1 MPYSTVPEMRFVA
14 RCKTIFL
21 LFATSVVASSGAAG
35 QNPPVSAAPRV
46 RALRVSELIKLDGRL
61 DEPAWAQAEAATDFR
76 MEKPKE
82 GALASERTEVRVL
95 FDNKSIY
102 FGIRAFD
109 SEPGRIN
116 ARELTRDATFINDDK
131 IEILLDTNHDRRNA
145 YRFAVNP
152 LGTQQDALI
161 TDEGRFVNL
170 TWDAA
175 WLSAGRIDDKGYT
188 IEIEIPLTSLRYKEG
203 LDIWGFNVARIIKR
217 KNEENLWTS
226 WQLAFGLERVSQA
239 GELTGLEELHRR
251 RLLEFKPYITG
262 EWRQGVPLVGRPGYD
277 AGVRATGGLE
287 VARIGLTPSLTAEVT
302 INPDFGQAEVDQQ
315 VINLSRFSVFFPERR
330 DFFLE
335 NVGVFQFGRE
345 EINQLFFTR
354 RIGLTESGAPL
365 PIDYGA
371 KITGKIGHYNLG
383 FLQVQTRS
391 LNAECGVR
399 NAEAASNQ
407 PSVNPQSAIC
417 NPQSFISRQQ
427 YTIARVKRD
436 LFRRSSISAMFVN
449 REGGRK
455 GSTTTEY
462 NRGAGVDLDLNVTD
476 YWRVSGF
483 LMGSATPGVSSSFLS
498 GRATSYYEDKLF
510 RSILVYES
518 IGKNFNPEMGFIERG
533 GIKQYFGQVAYK
545 PRPKFLPFVQQMEFE
560 TQLEY
565 YEDRNTRP
573 GKLAT
578 RQAEFTW
585 ETEFRN
591 SSVLAFRPVED
602 VTDVLTEA
610 FEIRPDIV
618 IPQGTYHFNRPRVSF
633 SSNQSRKLVFTASEK
648 WGDFYSGTRSETRA
662 GITLRPNPHLLLEL
676 TDTYNRVRLPQGN
689 FSTNLFGGRI
699 SYNFSRR
706 LLTSAFVQL
715 NSAAQLSSLNFR
727 LRYIFRPYSDL
738 FVIYNQTTGRGL
750 ERPSNQLQF
759 KLTYYLQR

>member
-1 MPYSTVPEMRFVA
+1 MRLLA
-14 RCKTIFL
+14 QWKMI
-21 LFATSVVASSGAAG
+21 LFALADSIALVSGAAG
-35 QNPPVSAAPRV
+35 QTTSVTEIPRI
-46 RALRVSELIKLDGRL
+46 RAMRAMEPIKVDGRL
-61 DEPAWAQAEAATDFR
+61 DEPAWAKAEAATDFR
-76 MEKPKE
+76 MESPRE
-82 GALASERTEVRVL
+82 GAPASERTEVRVL
-95 FDNKSIY
+95 FDDKNIY

-109 SEPGRIN
+109 SEPDKIN
-116 ARELTRDATFINDDK
+116 ARELTRDASLANDDK

-161 TDEGRFVNL
+161 TDEGRFINL

-175 WLSAGRIDDKGYT
+175 WLSAGRVDDDGYT
-188 IEIEIPLTSLRYKEG
+188 VEVAIPLTSLRYKEG
-203 LDIWGFNVARIIKR
+203 LDAWGFNVARIIKR

-226 WQLAFGLERVSQA
+226 WQIAFGLERVSQA
-239 GELTGLEELHRR
+239 GELTGLEELRRR

-262 EWRQGVPLVGRPGYD
+262 AWRQGAPMIRRPGYD
-277 AGVRATGGLE
+277 AGARATGGLE

-335 NVGVFQFGRE
+335 NAGVFQFGRE

-354 RIGLTESGAPL
+354 RIGLTENGEPL

-371 KITGKIGHYNLG
+371 KITGKIGKYNVG
-383 FLQVQTRS
+383 FLQAQTRE
-391 LNAECGVR
+391 LNSECRAVIPPPAG
-399 NAEAASNQ
+399 
-407 PSVNPQSAIC
+407 C
-417 NPQSFISRQQ
+417 NPDSFIPRRH
-427 YTIARVKRD
+427 YTVARVKRD
-436 LFRRSSISAMFVN
+436 LFKRSSIGAMFVDRQGG
-449 REGGRK
+449 REGGA
-455 GSTTTEY
+455 TTEY
-462 NRGAGVDLDLNVTD
+462 NRGAGVDLDLNLTD
-476 YWRVSGF
+476 YWRLSGF
-483 LMGSATPGVSSSFLS
+483 LMGTATPGVHSSFLS
-498 GRATSYYEDKLF
+498 GRATSYYEDDLF

-518 IGKNFNPEMGFIERG
+518 VGKNFNPEMGFIERG
-533 GIKQYFGQVAYK
+533 GIKQYFGQAAYK

-565 YEDRNTRP
+565 YEDNNTRP
-573 GKLAT
+573 GKLST
-578 RQAEFTW
+578 RQTELSW
-585 ETEFRN
+585 ETQFRN
-591 SSVLAFRPVED
+591 SSVLFFRPVED
-602 VTDVLTEA
+602 VTDVLTEP
-610 FEIRPDIV
+610 FEIRPGII
-618 IPQGTYHFNRPRVSF
+618 IPKSAYRFNRPRVSF
-633 SSNQSRKLVFTASEK
+633 ASNQSRRIVFTASEK
-648 WGDFYSGTRSETRA
+648 WGDFYSGARSETRV
-662 GITLRPNPHLLLEL
+662 GLTLRPNRSLLVDL
-676 TDTYNRVRLPQGN
+676 TDTYNRVRLPQGS

-699 SYNFSRR
+699 SYNFSRS

-750 ERPSNQLQF
+750 ERPSHQVQF

>member
-1 MPYSTVPEMRFVA
+1 MRLLVQW
-14 RCKTIFL
+14 KTIL
-21 LFATSVVASSGAAG
+21 LVPAACLALVSINAG
-35 QNPPVSAAPRV
+35 QTPSPAEAPRV
-46 RALRVSELIKLDGRL
+46 RALRVTEPIKIDGRL
-61 DEPAWAQAEAATDFR
+61 DEPVWAQAEAATDFR
-76 MEKPKE
+76 MENPKE
-82 GALASERTEVRVL
+82 GAPASERTEVRVL
-95 FDNKSIY
+95 FDEKNIY
-102 FGIRAFD
+102 FGVRAFD
-109 SEPGRIN
+109 SEPGKIN
-116 ARELTRDATFINDDK
+116 ARELTRDAAFANDDK

-161 TDEGRFVNL
+161 TDEGRFINL

-175 WLSAGRIDDKGYT
+175 WLSVGRIDDKGYT
-188 IEIEIPLTSLRYKEG
+188 VEIAIPLTSLRYKEG
-203 LDIWGFNVARIIKR
+203 LGTWGFNVARIIKR

-239 GELTGLEELHRR
+239 GELTGLEELRRR
-251 RLLEFKPYITG
+251 RLLEFKPYVTG
-262 EWRQGVPLVGRPGYD
+262 EWRQGVPLIGRPGFD
-277 AGVRATGGLE
+277 GGVRATGGLE

-354 RIGLTESGAPL
+354 RIGLTENGAPL

-371 KITGKIGHYNLG
+371 KITGKIGPYNVG
-383 FLQVQTRS
+383 FLQVQTRE
-391 LNAECGVR
+391 LNSECRVVTLLSTG
-399 NAEAASNQ
+399 
-407 PSVNPQSAIC
+407 C
-417 NPQSFISRQQ
+417 NPDSFLPRQQ
-427 YTIARVKRD
+427 YTVARIKRD
-436 LFRRSSISAMFVN
+436 LFRRSSIGAMFVN
-449 REGGRK
+449 REGGRE
-455 GSTTTEY
+455 GRTEY

-483 LMGSATPGVSSSFLS
+483 LMGTATPGVHSSSLS
-498 GRATSYYEDKLF
+498 GRATSYYEDNLF
-510 RSILVYES
+510 RSILVYEI

-533 GIKQYFGQVAYK
+533 GVKQYFGQAAYK

-573 GKLAT
+573 GKLAS
-578 RQAEFTW
+578 RQTEVSWT
-585 ETEFRN
+585 TEFRN
-591 SSVLAFRPVED
+591 SSTLFFRPVED
-602 VTDVLTEA
+602 VTDVLTEP
-610 FEIRPDIV
+610 FEIRPGIV
-618 IPQGTYHFNRPRVSF
+618 IPKGAYHFNRPRISF
-633 SSNQSRKLVFTASEK
+633 STNQSRKLVFTSSEK
-648 WGDFYSGTRSETRA
+648 WGEFYSGTRSETQA
-662 GITLRPNPHLLLEL
+662 GLTLRPNSHLLLDL
-676 TDTYNRVRLPQGN
+676 TDTYNRVRLPQGG

-706 LLTSAFVQL
+706 LLTAVFVQL

-750 ERPSNQLQF
+750 ERQSNQLQL

>member
-1 MPYSTVPEMRFVA
+1 MKLPFQRKGM
-14 RCKTIFL
+14 L
-21 LFATSVVASSGAAG
+21 LAPAACLALASIIAG
-35 QNPPVSAAPRV
+35 QTAHPAEIRRIRV
-46 RALRVSELIKLDGRL
+46 LRVTEPIKIDGRL
-61 DEPAWAQAEAATDFR
+61 DESAWAQAEAATDFR
-76 MEKPKE
+76 MENPKE
-82 GALASERTEVRVL
+82 GAPASERTEVRVL
-95 FDNKSIY
+95 FDEKNIY
-102 FGIRAFD
+102 FGVRAFD
-109 SEPGRIN
+109 SEPDKIN
-116 ARELTRDATFINDDK
+116 ARELTRDATFVNDDK
-131 IEILLDTNHDRRNA
+131 IEILIDTNYDRRNA

-161 TDEGRFVNL
+161 TDEGKFVNL

-188 IEIEIPLTSLRYKEG
+188 VEIAIPLTSLRYKEG
-203 LDIWGFNVARIIKR
+203 LATWGFNVARIIKR

-251 RLLEFKPYITG
+251 RLFEFKPYVAG
-262 EWRQGVPLVGRPGYD
+262 EWRQGVPLIGRSGYD

-302 INPDFGQAEVDQQ
+302 INPDFGQTEVDQQ
-315 VINLSRFSVFFPERR
+315 VINLSRFSVFFPEHR

-335 NVGVFQFGRE
+335 NVGVFLFGRE
-345 EINQLFFTR
+345 GINQLFFTR
-354 RIGLTESGAPL
+354 RIGLTDNGEPL

-371 KITGKIGHYNLG
+371 KITGKIGQYNVG
-383 FLQVQTRS
+383 FLQVQTRELNSECRAATS
-391 LNAECGVR
+391 L
-399 NAEAASNQ
+399 
-407 PSVNPQSAIC
+407 SVGC
-417 NPQSFISRQQ
+417 NPDSFIPRGQ
-427 YTIARVKRD
+427 YTVARIKRD
-436 LFRRSSISAMFVN
+436 IFKRSSIGAMFVN
-449 REGGRK
+449 REGGRE
-455 GSTTTEY
+455 GLAAAEY
-462 NRGAGVDLDLNVTD
+462 NRGAGVDLDLNVTN

-483 LMGSATPGVSSSFLS
+483 LMGTATPGVNSSFLS
-498 GRATSYYEDKLF
+498 GRATSYYEDNLF

-533 GIKQYFGQVAYK
+533 GVKQYFGQAAYK

-578 RQAEFTW
+578 RQTELSWT
-585 ETEFRN
+585 TEFRN
-591 SSVLAFRPVED
+591 SAVLFFRPVED
-602 VTDVLTEA
+602 VTDVLTVP
-610 FEIRPDIV
+610 FEIRPGIV
-618 IPQGTYHFNRPRVSF
+618 IPKGAYRFNRPRISF
-633 SSNQSRKLVFTASEK
+633 TSNQSRKIVFRASEK
-648 WGDFYSGTRSETRA
+648 WGDFYSGTRYETQ
-662 GITLRPNPHLLLEL
+662 GGLTLRPNPHLLVDLI
-676 TDTYNRVRLPQGN
+676 DTYNRVRLPQGN

-699 SYNFSRR
+699 SYNFSRK
-706 LLTSAFVQL
+706 LLTAAFVQL
-715 NSAAQLSSLNFR
+715 NSAEQLSSINCR